1 MILQHAMFPAEMS
14 LAETAITNDALRAFF
29 AGVVGAFLFL
39 LFGCCGGCAAAKGE
53 EHVEG

>member
-1 MILQHAMFPAEMS
+1 MVLQHAMLAAEMS
-14 LAETAITNDALRAFF
+14 LAETAITNDALCAFF

-39 LFGCCGGCAAAKGE
+39 PFGCCCGCAAAEGE